1 MIWHLLFIT
10 ELCLHRY
17 DGPFPTALVNFT
29 KLSMIVRLT
38 HKLAR
43 RSTIRIRIGSLR
55 FNFKVTTVLVTSR
68 SRACAFCSSLIVM
81 VYGIGT
87 LMIVVKD

>member
-10 ELCLHRY
+10 ELCFHRC

-43 RSTIRIRIGSLR
+43 PSTIRIRIGSLR
-55 FNFKVTTVLVTSR
+55 FNFQGDECFGKVGR
-68 SRACAFCSSLIVM
+68 DRARVHFVQ
-81 VYGIGT
+81 V
-87 LMIVVKD
+87 